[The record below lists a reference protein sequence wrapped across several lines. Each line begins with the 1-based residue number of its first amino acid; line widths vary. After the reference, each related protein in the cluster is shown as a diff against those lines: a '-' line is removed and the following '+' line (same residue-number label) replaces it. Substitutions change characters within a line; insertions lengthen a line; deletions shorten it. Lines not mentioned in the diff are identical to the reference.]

1 MEDTDSVNLST
12 FQATIPNERDMSI
25 TYGGSDVTGLKELT
39 IILVHDRV
47 AMEHTLDICRRCS
60 LGLLS

>member
-39 IILVHDRV
+39 IDN
-47 AMEHTLDICRRCS
+47 
-60 LGLLS
+60 LGSRSSRHGTHIRYMSPA